1 MLSDAELGALVREL
15 ESDRVERKASLSD
28 SDRIREA
35 ICAFANDL
43 PEHRL
48 PGILFVGVNDNGTC
62 ARLAITDE
70 LLRTLAEMSRDG
82 NILPFPV
89 MAVQKKTLHGC
100 DVAAVQVQPSDN
112 PPVRYRGRTW
122 IRVGPRRAI
131 ATAEEERRL
140 TEKRRAGDLPFDLR
154 PVPGA
159 TIDDLDLD
167 LFSRDYLPAA
177 IPPDILDLNERTPE
191 QQLASMRFLT
201 PDMSTPTTAGIL
213 VLGKDPLQ
221 WIPGDYI
228 QFLRLAGTELT
239 DPIQDQKQIDGPLPE
254 LLRSLDEILTAH
266 IGVATEITG
275 RPIEVRHPDYP
286 IEALRQVARNAV
298 LHRSYEST
306 NAPVRFYW
314 FADRIEIHN
323 PGGPYGQVNQENFG
337 KPGVTDYRN
346 PQIGEAMKALGYV
359 QRFGVGIPIA
369 RSELAKNGNP
379 PLEFTVE
386 PANVLV
392 TVRRRA

>member
-1 MLSDAELGALVREL
+1 MLSDSELGALMTDL

-28 SDRIREA
+28 TDRIREA

-43 PEHRL
+43 PESGL
-48 PGILFVGVNDNGTC
+48 PGIVFVGANDDGTC
-62 ARLAITDE
+62 TGLTITDE
-70 LLRTLAEMSRDG
+70 MLRTLANMSRDG
-82 NILPFPV
+82 NILPFPL
-89 MAVQKKTLHGC
+89 MTVQKKNLHGC
-100 DVAAVQVQPSDN
+100 DVAVVQVQPADN
-112 PPVRYRGRTW
+112 PPVRSRGRTW
-122 IRVGPRRAI
+122 IRVGPRRAV

-140 TEKRRAGDLPFDLR
+140 TEKRRAGDLPFDQR

-159 TIDDLDLD
+159 SIDDLDLD
-167 LFSRDYLPAA
+167 LFCRDYLPAA
-177 IPPDILDLNERTPE
+177 IPPDILDLNERTVD

-201 PDMSTPTTAGIL
+201 PDSSTPTTAGIL
-213 VLGKDPLQ
+213 VLGKDPQQ

-239 DPIQDQKQIDGPLPE
+239 DPIQDQKEVDGPLPE

-275 RPIEVRHPDYP
+275 QATEVRHPDYP
-286 IEALRQVARNAV
+286 IEALRQLARNAV

-314 FADRIEIHN
+314 FSDRIEIHN
-323 PGGPYGQVNQENFG
+323 PGGPFGQVNQDNFG

-369 RSELAKNGNP
+369 RRELAKNGNP

-386 PANVLV
+386 PASVLV